1 MYIYSAYTVNIYIHT
16 HTLSAIYMC
25 VYFNLYTYFA
35 LSINL
40 KSKYIYVSFLC
51 VYTDRLKNK
60 LEVKDIVC
68 FTTKNL
74 FYMFYKNMFTYD
86 LVTLS
91 FVVYSTYTISNAYSG
106 PGTVLCYIKG

>member
-1 MYIYSAYTVNIYIHT
+1 
-16 HTLSAIYMC
+16 MC

-68 FTTKNL
+68 FTTKKL

-91 FVVYSTYTISNAYSG
+91 IFCHLFNIYN
-106 PGTVLCYIKG
+106 IKCLLWARNCPLLH